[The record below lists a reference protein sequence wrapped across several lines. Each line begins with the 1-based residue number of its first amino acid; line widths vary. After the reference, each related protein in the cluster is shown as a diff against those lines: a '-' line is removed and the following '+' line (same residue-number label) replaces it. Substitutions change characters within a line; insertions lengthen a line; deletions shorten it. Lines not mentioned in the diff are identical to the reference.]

1 MQYRLLIQSWLLTA
15 LGILLAS
22 LIFPGI
28 AYRDASALI
37 IAVLLLSLC
46 STFIKPLL
54 MLIAMPFIVLSLGLG
69 IWFINAF
76 LFLGVA
82 GVVEGFD
89 VDGFGNA
96 LAGAF
101 SISIVELLA
110 KYWLGIY
117 GIKGRVQSAAKPS
130 QSHRSPASRNLD
142 DDDVI
147 DV

>member
-1 MQYRLLIQSWLLTA
+1 MQIKEILQGAFLTA

-22 LIFPGI
+22 FIFPGI
-28 AYRDASALI
+28 AYRDASALLL
-37 IAVLLLSLC
+37 AVLLLSI
-46 STFIKPLL
+46 SSSFIKPLL
-54 MLIAMPFIVLSLGLG
+54 MLIAMPLIVLSLGAG

-82 GVVEGFD
+82 ELVDGFY

-96 LAGAF
+96 LAGSF
-101 SISIVELLA
+101 VVSLTTLA
-110 KYWLGIY
+110 AKAWLGFR
-117 GIKGRVQSAAKPS
+117 GINVRVNSPPKSPQNPAP
-130 QSHRSPASRNLD
+130 RSSGNLD